1 MFSSQEATK
10 ERIDAY
16 LGALEE
22 EAVQYEAGLD
32 AAKAGGDEKR
42 VEKLDRR
49 LKGVKAEIDRVKKIK
64 PTKAGK

>member
-22 EAVQYEAGLD
+22 EAAQYAAGLD
-32 AAKAGGDEKR
+32 AAKAGDDAER
-42 VEKLDRR
+42 VAKLDRR

-64 PTKAGK
+64 PKGKK